1 MNNLNFLRYYEY
13 TFYFYLYYTVV
24 MFENDYTCN
33 ELKLHKVFKISI
45 VLFSG
50 YQNPMKIMCRLLSH
64 HALTAS

>member
-1 MNNLNFLRYYEY
+1 
-13 TFYFYLYYTVV
+13 